1 MSHFLYYLVEP
12 LSYVIYFIG
21 FLFLFFKVEKQAIYL
36 SLAIFFL
43 ASSALMMRAAIRLG
57 PEDYNT
63 YLYNILYL
71 ITSLAFSFYFFKLL
85 NKQWKQ
91 AVAILTGIFVLIYY
105 LINIKEVYFD
115 SIGFVIN
122 STGIILLIF
131 LYLHQIMTNV
141 TEELLSNNFDFWFI
155 CVQLMYHLGSFA
167 IFLSYN
173 YFTHRFFSAGSDSA
187 EISTILGYLW
197 VVHNVLLFLGAI
209 ITCSGIAWIYHKKLR
224 LL

>member
-1 MSHFLYYLVEP
+1 M
-12 LSYVIYFIG
+12 I
-21 FLFLFFKVEKQAIYL
+21 
-36 SLAIFFL
+36 
-43 ASSALMMRAAIRLG
+43 RAAVRF
-57 PEDYNT
+57 DTDTSNT

-71 ITSLAFSFYFFKLL
+71 ITSLAFSCYFFELL
-85 NKQWKQ
+85 KNHWKRLL
-91 AVAILTGIFVLIYY
+91 AILTSISVLIYY

-115 SIGFVIN
+115 SIGFVIT
-122 STGIILLIF
+122 STGIIILIF

-141 TEELLSNNFDFWFI
+141 TEEPLSNNFDFWFI
-155 CVQLMYHLGSFA
+155 CVQLMYYLGSFA

-173 YFTHRFFSAGSDSA
+173 YFTYRFFSAGSASS

-209 ITCSGIAWIYHKKLR
+209 ITCSGIAWIYHKKSH